1 MSHPLIRS
9 CDYYVVLEPGK
20 EEKLL
25 TAKETLRWLENWLNQ
40 LEEIP
45 NDLKDQSCNAH
56 AAQRLLDTAC
66 ELEVKTGFC
75 LKWFAVR
82 MDPSDP

>member
-9 CDYYVVLEPGK
+9 CDHYVVLEPGK
-20 EEKLL
+20 EEQLL
-25 TAKETLRWLENWLNQ
+25 SEEKTLKWLEDWLNQ
-40 LEEIP
+40 LEEMP
-45 NDLKDQSCNAH
+45 NDLKNQSTKAN

-66 ELEVKTGFC
+66 ELEIKTGFC

>member
-9 CDYYVVLEPGK
+9 CDHYIVLEPHK

-25 TAKETLRWLENWLNQ
+25 TAEQTLKWLENWLNQ
-40 LEEIP
+40 LDEMP
-45 NDLKDQSCNAH
+45 NDLKDQPSNSH

-66 ELEVKTGFC
+66 ELEIKTGFS

-82 MDPSDP
+82 IDPSDP